1 MQTPPLAH
9 DVAVILAAGV
19 GRRLGA
25 GHEGPKALLEFSGRT
40 LLARHIHNLEAV
52 GVRQIVFTVGHEAER
67 LRQAVAALAPN
78 PEVGFVDNPQYRRGS
93 LVSLWAQRERLR
105 AGGDVI
111 LMDADV
117 LCDVRMLA
125 RLGGGPAENTLLVD
139 RELEPGDEPV
149 KLCFRHGANGR
160 ERIVDFRK
168 RPEHAYDWQ
177 GESVGFFRLSAR
189 TAADLADRCDAYV
202 SDGRLDVEYEEAIR
216 DLILA
221 HPDRFGAVD
230 VSDLPWTEIDFEE
243 DVVRART
250 HVLPQLA
257 DA

>member
-1 MQTPPLAH
+1 MQTSPFAD

-25 GHEGPKALLEFSGRT
+25 THDGPKALLDFAGRT
-40 LLARHIHNLEAV
+40 LLERHIRNLEAL
-52 GVRQIVFTVGHEAER
+52 GVREISFTVGYESNR
-67 LRQAVAALAPN
+67 LREAVAAMTTAA
-78 PEVGFVDNPQYRRGS
+78 EIGFVENPQYRRGS
-93 LVSLWAQRERLR
+93 LVSLWAQRERLS
-105 AGGDVI
+105 AGGGVI

-117 LCDVRMLA
+117 LCDGRMLA
-125 RLGGGPAENTLLVD
+125 RLGDGSAEATLLVD

-149 KLCFRHGANGR
+149 KLCFRRQPGGA

-168 RPEHAYDWQ
+168 RPEHAHDWH

-189 TAADLADRCDAYV
+189 VAADLAAQCDAYV
-202 SDGRLDVEYEEAIR
+202 SADRLDVEYEEAVR

-221 HPDRFGAVD
+221 NPERFGAVD
-230 VSDLPWTEIDFEE
+230 VSDLPWTEIDFED
-243 DVVRART
+243 DVVRARA